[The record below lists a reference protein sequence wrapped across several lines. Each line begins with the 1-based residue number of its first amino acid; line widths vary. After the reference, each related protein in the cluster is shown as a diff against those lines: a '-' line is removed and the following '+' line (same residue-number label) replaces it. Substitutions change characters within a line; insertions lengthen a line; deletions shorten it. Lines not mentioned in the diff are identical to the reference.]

1 MKGTLVRDKTPVKFI
16 KDGHEV
22 SVKILSITEFQ
33 KALLVEL
40 INFAGKYNTE
50 TYPESDPVRSNNSM
64 VLAEMETIIRAL
76 AESSEI
82 NPERVEQVYN
92 NLANRLGV
100 YNARLFMEIE
110 NDKTPEKH

>member
-1 MKGTLVRDKTPVKFI
+1 MKGTLVRDKTPAKFI

-22 SVKILSITEFQ
+22 SVKILSTPEFQ
-33 KALLVEL
+33 KTLLVEL
-40 INFAGKYNTE
+40 VNFAGKYNTE
-50 TYPESDPVRSNNSM
+50 SPIKSNCSNNN
-64 VLAEMETIIRAL
+64 VILAEMETIIRHL

-82 NPERVEQVYN
+82 TPERVEQVYN
-92 NLANRLGV
+92 NLAKQGGV